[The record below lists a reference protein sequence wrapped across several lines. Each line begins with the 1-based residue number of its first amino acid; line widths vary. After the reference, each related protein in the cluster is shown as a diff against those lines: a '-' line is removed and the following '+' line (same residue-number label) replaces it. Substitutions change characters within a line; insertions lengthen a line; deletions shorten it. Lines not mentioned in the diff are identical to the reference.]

1 MQNSQ
6 EHCSSNW
13 DGWVT
18 VQKPP
23 GWLCM
28 HAPRIQSFT
37 RPGFYTLCDVF
48 LCTVGGFYRKTLLT
62 IKTQKQESHSYTRVT
77 PPQRLVQQYKDEQ
90 LLPHVSR
97 WGRALTETSTAARP
111 RWEADSLH
119 VMLRALWD
127 PDSRAGDPL
136 RPWPAQCSAP
146 PSPKHVR
153 PPRIRPSHLTAL
165 AASGYADC
173 LSFFSMFHF

>member
-6 EHCSSNW
+6 EHCSPNW

-18 VQKPP
+18 VQKSP

-28 HAPRIQSFT
+28 HAPCIQSFT
-37 RPGFYTLCDVF
+37 RSGFYTLCDVF
-48 LCTVGGFYRKTLLT
+48 LWTIGGFYRKILLT

-77 PPQRLVQQYKDEQ
+77 PPQSLVQQYKDEQ

-97 WGRALTETSTAARP
+97 WGRALIETSTAARP

-119 VMLRALWD
+119 VVLRGTLGSKLQGLWSPQALTCSVLSTSQSQTRQT
-127 PDSRAGDPL
+127 PQNKAKSLKGTCC
-136 RPWPAQCSAP
+136 PWICWLY
-146 PSPKHVR
+146 
-153 PPRIRPSHLTAL
+153 I
-165 AASGYADC
+165 
-173 LSFFSMFHF
+173 FF